1 MAETSLWLLIL
12 VIVVAVVFDF
22 ANGFNDAANA
32 IATVVSTRVLT
43 PGLAILLAATMNM
56 VGAFSGTAVAKVV
69 GSKIV
74 DPDSVNLITIVAG
87 VGGAAIWVL
96 TASRFGL
103 PVSGSHSLLSGVA
116 GAGIATAGWSVL
128 IGSGVRKVL
137 IGIFVSPLIAFVLA
151 YIFMMIIY
159 RVFSRSSSS
168 TTNAIFAKLQI
179 LSAAAMGFSHGSNDA
194 QKTMGIIALA
204 LFVSGRIDEF
214 TIPIWV
220 IFLSGT
226 VMALGTYMGGWR
238 VIHTLGSRIVRMRPA
253 NGFAAES
260 TAAAIIEAASKFG
273 VPLST
278 TQAITACI
286 LGQGATIR
294 LSAVRWG
301 VAESIVMA
309 WIVTLPVCG
318 LLGAGLYVF
327 LGRLLL

>member
-1 MAETSLWLLIL
+1 
-12 VIVVAVVFDF
+12 
-22 ANGFNDAANA
+22 
-32 IATVVSTRVLT
+32 
-43 PGLAILLAATMNM
+43 
-56 VGAFSGTAVAKVV
+56 
-69 GSKIV
+69 
-74 DPDSVNLITIVAG
+74 
-87 VGGAAIWVL
+87 
-96 TASRFGL
+96 
-103 PVSGSHSLLSGVA
+103 
-116 GAGIATAGWSVL
+116 
-128 IGSGVRKVL
+128 
-137 IGIFVSPLIAFVLA
+137 
-151 YIFMMIIY
+151 MMIIY
-159 RVFSRSSSS
+159 RLCSRSSSS

-214 TIPIWV
+214 AIPIWV
-220 IFLSGT
+220 IFLSGA

-260 TAAAIIEAASKFG
+260 AAAAIIEAASKFG

-278 TQAITACI
+278 TQAITSCI